1 MSAQRTESQ
10 HSKSPRPKRP
20 LPAPARW
27 SVYMIR
33 CRGGALYTGIAQ
45 NVRLRL
51 AEHRKPH
58 GKGAKFL
65 RGKGPLR
72 LVFHRELGAK
82 GLALS
87 VEARIKR
94 LSKVQKE
101 AMLKRSRLAAE
112 LIAEARGAFD
122 LRQKTAP
129 AERL

>member
-10 HSKSPRPKRP
+10 HSKSHRPKRP

>member
-1 MSAQRTESQ
+1 MSAQRSARAM
-10 HSKSPRPKRP
+10 SKSPRPKRRA
-20 LPAPARW
+20 PAPSRW

-45 NVRLRL
+45 DVRLRL

-58 GKGAKFL
+58 GNGAKFL

-72 LVFHRELGAK
+72 LVFHHELGAK

-101 AMLKRSRLAAE
+101 AMLKRRAAVSAI
-112 LIAEARGAFD
+112 IAEARGAFE
-122 LRQKTAP
+122 LRQKAIP
-129 AERL
+129 KVRS

>member
-1 MSAQRTESQ
+1 M
-10 HSKSPRPKRP
+10 
-20 LPAPARW
+20 
-27 SVYMIR
+27 
-33 CRGGALYTGIAQ
+33 YTGIAQ
-45 NVRLRL
+45 DVRLRL

-72 LVFHRELGAK
+72 LVFHHELGAK

-101 AMLKRSRLAAE
+101 ALLKQRDALAE
-112 LIAEARGAFD
+112 LIAEARGAFV
-122 LRQKTAP
+122 LRQKTIP
-129 AERL
+129 KGRK